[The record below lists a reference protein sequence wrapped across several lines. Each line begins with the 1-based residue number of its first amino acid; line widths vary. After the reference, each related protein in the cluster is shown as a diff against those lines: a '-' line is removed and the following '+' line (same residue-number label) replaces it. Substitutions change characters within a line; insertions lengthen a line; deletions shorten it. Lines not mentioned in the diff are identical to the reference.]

1 MFNSKVITTLMV
13 LLIVLSAGV
22 ASAGEMDWSFY
33 GKFHSS
39 VNMLSNGENSQLGLS
54 SNTSRY
60 GFKGGKVLN
69 DDVTFVWQVE
79 QAVNIAQGSFSTTLR
94 NTYVGFKNADMG
106 EVRMGRHDTPHKTL
120 GRKTTFFFDTVGDN
134 RQMTF
139 GTDSR
144 LSDILAWVSPD
155 WSGFALFLAY
165 QFDQDGDKLDGT
177 QLPADNKFYA
187 ETLFSGMATYAKDE
201 FFFGASMIMFGEG
214 YNADGVTNTAGDP
227 VRGDSATVM
236 RFAGKYN
243 AEKFGLAASYL
254 SISGQG
260 ANTAGD
266 AYVDMTASTIG
277 FEGLFKASEKYN
289 IKAGY
294 YMSDPNTDVDDNDIG
309 MITFGVDRNFGKSTQ
324 LYVQYAMMS
333 YGDAVADPTDE
344 DAWAGRMGD
353 NGSGFATGTSW
364 GGYDSTDYTATTV
377 VPSYESPYGF
387 SVGVAHKW

>member
-13 LLIVLSAGV
+13 LLIVLTAGV
-22 ASAGEMDWSFY
+22 ASAGDMDWSFY

-39 VNMLSNGENSQLGLS
+39 INMLSNGENSQLGLS

-94 NTYVGFKNADMG
+94 NTYVGFKNAKMG

-165 QFDQDGDKLDGT
+165 QFDQDGNKLN
-177 QLPADNKFYA
+177 PNVAADAKFYA
-187 ETLFSGMATYAKDE
+187 ETLFSGMATYAKNE
-201 FFFGASMIMFGEG
+201 FFVGASMIMFGEG
-214 YNADGVTNTAGDP
+214 YEATGPTDA
-227 VRGDSATVM
+227 RGDAPTVF
-236 RFAGKYN
+236 RLAGKYN
-243 AEKFGLAASYL
+243 AEKFGIAASYL
-254 SISGQG
+254 TIG
-260 ANTAGD
+260 AQDWDPTLATP
-266 AYVDMTASTIG
+266 AFVDMTLSTIG
-277 FEGLFKASEKYN
+277 FEGMFHASEKYD

-294 YMSDPNTDVDDNDIG
+294 YMSDPNTDRDDDDFG

-333 YGDAVADPTDE
+333 YGDAADPSDSP
-344 DAWAGRMGD
+344 MGGS
-353 NGSGFATGTSW
+353 GSGFATGTSW
-364 GGYDSTDYTATTV
+364 SGYDSTDYTATPV
-377 VPSYESPYGF
+377 VPNYESPYGLSF
-387 SVGVAHKW
+387 GVAHKW